1 MMQFFDKAG
10 LIDESN
16 KEIIAFGLNRLFDM
30 IISWFFAILCAD
42 LMGDFFVGI
51 LFEINYMLLR
61 SFTGGYHARNK
72 KNCLILTYLSTFICI
87 VLIFFVP
94 VNILAMNIMVPL
106 FDVII
111 FYYAPIQSNNKPL
124 NLIEKKIYHR
134 NSVFLAIVGTTL
146 YFFFIWLGL
155 NLYSETIFISMMMII
170 IGMLIGLWTV

>member
-1 MMQFFDKAG
+1 MMQFFDEAG

-30 IISWFFAILCAD
+30 IISWFFAILCAG

-61 SFTGGYHARNK
+61 SFTGGYHTRNK

-94 VNILAMNIMVPL
+94 VNILVMNIMVPL

-111 FYYAPIQSNNKPL
+111 FYYAPITIKPC
-124 NLIEKKIYHR
+124 
-134 NSVFLAIVGTTL
+134 
-146 YFFFIWLGL
+146 
-155 NLYSETIFISMMMII
+155 
-170 IGMLIGLWTV
+170 